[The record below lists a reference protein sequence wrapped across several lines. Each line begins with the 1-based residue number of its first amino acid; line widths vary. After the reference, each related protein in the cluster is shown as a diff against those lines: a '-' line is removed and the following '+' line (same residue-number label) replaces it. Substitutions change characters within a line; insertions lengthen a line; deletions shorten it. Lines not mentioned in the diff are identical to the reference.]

1 MGMMETSV
9 RDPAAEER
17 LYTLLNEDANKIWSV
32 SSLVRQMGLPR
43 LRVERA
49 ILVLQVQNKVVI
61 EKPIGNTWVVRLPPN
76 GKKGKG
82 V

>member
-1 MGMMETSV
+1 MMEASV
-9 RDPAAEER
+9 RDPATEER
-17 LYTLLNEDANKIWSV
+17 LYSLLTEDANRIWSV
-32 SSLVRQMGLPR
+32 SSLVRELGLPR

-61 EKPIGNTWVVRLPPN
+61 EKPIGNTWVVRLPPGGN

-82 V
+82 S